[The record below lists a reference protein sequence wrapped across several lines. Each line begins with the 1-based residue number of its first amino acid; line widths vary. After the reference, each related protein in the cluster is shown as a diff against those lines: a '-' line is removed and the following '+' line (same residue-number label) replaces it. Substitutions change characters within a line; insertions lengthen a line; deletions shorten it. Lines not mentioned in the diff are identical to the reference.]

1 MLSEERQKD
10 LESAISQIERQFGQ
24 GSIMKMDGTTVG
36 QFPEDSSGNLAIDIA
51 LGIPSLALLYF
62 LF

>member
-24 GSIMKMDGTTVG
+24 GSIMKMDGSTVG
-36 QFPEDSSGNLAIDIA
+36 QFPSI
-51 LGIPSLALLYF
+51 F
-62 LF
+62 